1 MKTKKCKCE
10 NCGYNVTISQ
20 KTVHEKIFPGPMQC
34 RPTGYL
40 IATYVECPVCGEC
53 ILKQLDTYDT
63 IKLAEKGV
71 KLEIATKNKRAKKL
85 STEKKDKLKN
95 ITKVLC
101 TKRQQLRKLYW
112 NEASYRINDLLE

>member
-20 KTVHEKIFPGPMQC
+20 KTVHEKIFSGPMQC
-34 RPTGYL
+34 RPTRYL
-40 IATYVECPVCGEC
+40 IATYVECPVCGER

-63 IKLAEKGV
+63 IKLSKKGI